1 MHWICCDTA
10 SFSKDAL
17 RSAFEEMSSSR
28 KEYIHSLRHFEDKA
42 RSIAG
47 EILAQRLLREY
58 YGITHA
64 QLHRKENGQPYL
76 TGCDLYV
83 SISHC
88 GGKIACAISREPVGI
103 DLERIRPVDL
113 KLCRHVCV
121 PEEKAYLLENHR
133 EYEDRECQDPE
144 VLRRFFEI
152 WTAKEAYFKKCG
164 TGITNLKSVN
174 ILTLPREI
182 HMVED
187 YMVQIL

>member
-1 MHWICCDTA
+1 MHWTCCDTA
-10 SFSKDAL
+10 SFSAEEL
-17 RSAFEEMSSSR
+17 QSAFEKMSSSR
-28 KEYIHSLRHFEDKA
+28 KEYIQSLRQPKDKA

-47 EILAQRLLREY
+47 EMLVQRLLKEH

-88 GGKIACAISREPVGI
+88 EGKIACAISHEPVGI
-103 DLERIRPVDL
+103 DLERIRPVNL
-113 KLCRHVCV
+113 QLCRHVCV
-121 PEEKAYLLENHR
+121 AEEKVYVLGGRR
-133 EYEDRECQDPE
+133 EYEDRKCQDPA

-174 ILTLPREI
+174 VLTLPRKVY
-182 HMVED
+182 MVEE